1 MIRTLILIVAG
12 ALLSTLVLSQGDFQ
26 SEGLESDNLVEL
38 INKVNALDDD
48 HCEVPCGIY
57 GDSLRISLIKEHVM
71 TIEKAMN
78 QINKES
84 DADKP
89 NYNQLIRWV
98 NNKEKHAEEVQHI
111 VAQYFLHQRIKM
123 PKEGLGTKEAVKASS
138 KYHGLLSAL
147 HAIQV
152 YAMKCKQSTDLNQV
166 GKINTAI
173 ADFEGLYFHSHDHD
187 HKHGHKH

>member
-1 MIRTLILIVAG
+1 MRIFFSILG
-12 ALLSTLVLSQGDFQ
+12 FSFLSAVMLSQGDQ
-26 SEGLESDNLVEL
+26 YEAPESDQLLDL
-38 INKVNALDDD
+38 ITKISALEDD

-57 GDSLRISLIKEHVM
+57 GDSLRVSLIKEHVM

-78 QINKES
+78 QINKEA
-84 DADKP
+84 DAAKP

-98 NNKEKHAEEVQHI
+98 NNKEKHAEEVQQI
-111 VAQYFLHQRIKM
+111 VAQYFLHQRVKL
-123 PKEGLGTKEAVKASS
+123 PKEGLSNKESMQANN
-138 KYHGLLSAL
+138 KYHGLLGAL

-173 ADFEGLYFHSHDHD
+173 ADFEDLYF
-187 HKHGHKH
+187 HGHKH